1 MYPCGYAL
9 DAAVDAGPEEA
20 VQSVLMASG
29 GRLTLIQVERPSV
42 LLLLLVV
49 VLLVL
54 LLLVLLLVMML
65 LLLRAPV
72 ARTCAG
78 VSAGRRLRSSP
89 RLHR

>member
-54 LLLVLLLVMML
+54 LLLVLLLL
-65 LLLRAPV
+65 PV
-72 ARTCAG
+72 VLQWERP
-78 VSAGRRLRSSP
+78 GRCEDRPLEW
-89 RLHR
+89 HGCQ